1 MRSRSMPI
9 TILLAPL
16 AANGCMSDPHAAS
29 ASWLDSPKPD
39 SWNTPGEQVPLAPKH
54 ERPADAR
61 CHDLARPPQLRE
73 DEAVRERGWDLVG
86 EFRGG
91 WGVIVVQGATAYDGM
106 CRPLQYQSFVFVD
119 GEFAGTLSPEPMDS
133 RTDGALGQITLHSGT
148 QLTAEYSRYEESDPL
163 CCPSRRTVVTFE
175 IATDPV
181 TVRPA
186 SATTE
191 PSARNSD

>member
-1 MRSRSMPI
+1 
-9 TILLAPL
+9 
-16 AANGCMSDPHAAS
+16 
-29 ASWLDSPKPD
+29 
-39 SWNTPGEQVPLAPKH
+39 
-54 ERPADAR
+54 
-61 CHDLARPPQLRE
+61 
-73 DEAVRERGWDLVG
+73 
-86 EFRGG
+86 
-91 WGVIVVQGATAYDGM
+91 M

-133 RTDGALGQITLHSGT
+133 RTDGALGHITLHSGT